1 MMRPLSGARALLF
14 AACLSL
20 AAGGAQAQNN
30 PFGDLFKPPG
40 AVQNEQA
47 AAAAQS
53 ETVLRIDRLENQLR
67 TMTGQIEE
75 LQYRNQ
81 QLEQQVRRFQED
93 VEYRLS
99 GGKGPR
105 PAAPT
110 AGAPGPAGVPGAAPV
125 AVPPAGPPV
134 AAPVVPGTG
143 KRSDAFDPNED
154 PVAPGAPQPLG
165 SPASASAGLAR
176 PSVPLEIGPGGGA
189 APPRAGANV
198 AGAGVPGAQTAA
210 LAPAGSARELFDA
223 GYGQIQRQDYAAAEQ
238 TFRQFLQAYPSDR
251 LTPDAVYML
260 GESQFQ
266 RQSFKDAAELFL
278 QVSTK
283 YPNSTRAPESLLR
296 LGQSLASLNERE
308 AACATFGEVD
318 RKYPRASSTVRQ
330 AVEREQKRAGC

>member
-20 AAGGAQAQNN
+20 VAGGAQAQNN

-40 AVQNEQA
+40 AVQSEQA

-53 ETVLRIDRLENQLR
+53 ESVLRIDRLENQLR

-81 QLEQQVRRFQED
+81 QLEQQMRRFQED

-105 PAAPT
+105 PTAPAAGPI
-110 AGAPGPAGVPGAAPV
+110 GAPGAGPGAV
-125 AVPPAGPPV
+125 PPV

-165 SPASASAGLAR
+165 SPTSASAGLAR
-176 PSVPLEIGPGGGA
+176 PSVPLEIGPGGSGA
-189 APPRAGANV
+189 PARAGA
-198 AGAGVPGAQTAA
+198 PAQTAA
-210 LAPAGSARELFDA
+210 LTPAGTAREMFDV

-283 YPNSTRAPESLLR
+283 YPNSTRAPEALLR

-318 RKYPRASSTVRQ
+318 RKYPRAASTVRQ

>member
-14 AACLSL
+14 AACLSM

-40 AVQNEQA
+40 AVQSEQA

-53 ETVLRIDRLENQLR
+53 ESVLRIDRLENQLR

-81 QLEQQVRRFQED
+81 QLEQQLRRFQED
-93 VEYRLS
+93 IEYRLS

-105 PAAPT
+105 PTPPA
-110 AGAPGPAGVPGAAPV
+110 AGVAGPVGAPGAAPG
-125 AVPPAGPPV
+125 AVPSSVPPV
-134 AAPVVPGTG
+134 AAPVVPGAG

-176 PSVPLEIGPGGGA
+176 PSVPLEIGPGGGGA
-189 APPRAGANV
+189 APSRAGA
-198 AGAGVPGAQTAA
+198 PAQTAA
-210 LAPAGSARELFDA
+210 LTPAGSAREMFDT

-238 TFRQFLQAYPSDR
+238 TFRQFLQTYPSDR

>member
-40 AVQNEQA
+40 AVQSEQA

-53 ETVLRIDRLENQLR
+53 ESVLRIDRLENQLR

-105 PAAPT
+105 PAPPA
-110 AGAPGPAGVPGAAPV
+110 AGVAGPVGAPGAAPV
-125 AVPPAGPPV
+125 PSV

-176 PSVPLEIGPGGGA
+176 PNVPLEIGPGGSA
-189 APPRAGANV
+189 IPPRT
-198 AGAGVPGAQTAA
+198 GAQTAA

-308 AACATFGEVD
+308 AACATLGEVD
-318 RKYPRASSTVRQ
+318 RKYPRAASTVRQ

>member
-1 MMRPLSGARALLF
+1 MMRPLFGARALLF

-40 AVQNEQA
+40 AVQSEQA

-53 ETVLRIDRLENQLR
+53 ESVLRIDRLENQLR

-81 QLEQQVRRFQED
+81 QLEQQLRRFQED

-105 PAAPT
+105 PAPPA
-110 AGAPGPAGVPGAAPV
+110 AGVSGPVGAPGAAPV
-125 AVPPAGPPV
+125 GVPPV
-134 AAPVVPGTG
+134 AAPVVPGAG

-176 PSVPLEIGPGGGA
+176 PNVPLEIGPGGSA
-189 APPRAGANV
+189 VPPRVGASV
-198 AGAGVPGAQTAA
+198 AGASLAGAQTAA
-210 LAPAGSARELFDA
+210 LAPGGSARELFDA

-238 TFRQFLQAYPSDR
+238 IFRQFLQAYPSDR

-318 RKYPRASSTVRQ
+318 RKYPRAASTVRQ